1 MGCFRNSMGI
11 NKKQKEMKVENYAY
25 YEVEVTVTKKI
36 TITLDFDELDTDF
49 SPKNYTVEDYAIDDV
64 INGRHLSLG
73 KKDITKVEIKK
84 SIR

>member
-1 MGCFRNSMGI
+1 
-11 NKKQKEMKVENYAY
+11 MKVENYTY

-36 TITLDFDELDTDF
+36 TVTLDFDELDTEE
-49 SPKNYTVEDYAIDDV
+49 NYSVEDYAIDDV

-73 KKDITKVEIKK
+73 KKDITKVEVKK